1 MTKYNSLLLAFHKN
15 LSCHFIFKKFILYFK
30 IWHYLTFIIYGVSM
44 QNLIQSVSFSF
55 HTYVSFEMNSFNVLG
70 YNKIVNRM
78 YVCIQSTLAKASQI
92 NMCEQNI
99 IVSTHVKLL
108 LDIHF
113 FYMCK
118 LSNSFLLYCFAKHKC

>member
-1 MTKYNSLLLAFHKN
+1 MNDQIQQFIILLAFHKN

-70 YNKIVNRM
+70 YNKIVNKM
-78 YVCIQSTLAKASQI
+78 YVCI
-92 NMCEQNI
+92 
-99 IVSTHVKLL
+99 
-108 LDIHF
+108 
-113 FYMCK
+113 
-118 LSNSFLLYCFAKHKC
+118 